1 MRNEMNSIEILKELE
16 KYDDELTVSTK
27 KLLFEGK
34 VAAAENELRD
44 IVSGKGILEKFKK
57 DMQKKSFM
65 RGLKKVIREGSS
77 DGLDIMRVTT
87 SLITHLTIESK
98 VGKQR
103 EVLAPYIKK
112 VWTTLNEM
120 ISSNK
125 FDTEFLK
132 EFID

>member
-1 MRNEMNSIEILKELE
+1 MNSIEILKELE